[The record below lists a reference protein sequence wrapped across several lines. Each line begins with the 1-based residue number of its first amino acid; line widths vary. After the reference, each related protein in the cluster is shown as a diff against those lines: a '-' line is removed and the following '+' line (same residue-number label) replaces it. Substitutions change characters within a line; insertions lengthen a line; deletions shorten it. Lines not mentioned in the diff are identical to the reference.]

1 MTLNSSIRLIPEE
14 VLDLLTQKSRACIDN
29 LVDYL
34 ATLEPADFSFQSRS
48 KLAAVLV
55 LLYEQDDELRV
66 LLTTRSKHLRTHAG
80 QTALPGGKL
89 DPFDRDLIMTA
100 YREAHEEVA
109 LPMDSPAIYT
119 LGCLEPFVS
128 LHRLFVTPVVG
139 FLAQPAILKSLR
151 ASEGEVS
158 LIFSHPL
165 EAILDPTLVN
175 RETLVDIGSDDWP
188 YQSDVYNTSDS
199 VVQMLCNTTYRMHR
213 FRSSASPIKG
223 LTADILIKTA
233 EIAYAASTTYD
244 RYAPEQLQSF
254 ADIARAL
261 VNKSQPNDN
270 AKLNDLDN
278 VRIDR

>member
-1 MTLNSSIRLIPEE
+1 MTRNSSIRLIPKEA
-14 VLDLLTQKSRACIDN
+14 LNILSQKSRTCINN
-29 LVDYL
+29 LIDYL
-34 ATLEPADFSFQSRS
+34 ATLEPADLSPQS

-80 QTALPGGKL
+80 QTALPGGKQDPL
-89 DPFDRDLIMTA
+89 DKDLIMTA

-109 LPMDSPAIYT
+109 LPMDSPEIYI
-119 LGCLEPFVS
+119 LGRLEPFIS
-128 LHRLFVTPVVG
+128 LHRLFVTPIIA
-139 FLAQPAILKSLR
+139 FLAQPAILKSLE

-158 LIFSHPL
+158 HIFSHPL

-175 RETLVDIGSDDWP
+175 RETLVAIGSGDWP
-188 YQSDVYNTSDS
+188 YESDVYNTSDS
-199 VVQMLCNTTYRMHR
+199 AVQMPGNTAYRMHR
-213 FRSSASPIKG
+213 FRTSASPIKG

-233 EIAYAASTTYD
+233 EIAYATSTMYE

-261 VNKSQPNDN
+261 VDKESST
-270 AKLNDLDN
+270 KT
-278 VRIDR
+278 